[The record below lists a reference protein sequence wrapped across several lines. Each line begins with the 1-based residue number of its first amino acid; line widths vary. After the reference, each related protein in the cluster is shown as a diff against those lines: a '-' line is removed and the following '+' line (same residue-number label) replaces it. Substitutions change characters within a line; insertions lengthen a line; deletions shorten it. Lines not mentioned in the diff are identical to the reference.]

1 MLLYYLNCRK
11 KSLLNYVPHLLSC
24 SMYLVL
30 YVFSCLTCLVSYVLS
45 CLRCLVSYVLQ
56 CLSDL
61 VLCVPSCLRC
71 FMPYVLSFLTYLVR
85 YVLLC
90 FMCLVP
96 YVLSCFTSI
105 AYSCTSRVLC
115 RAFFLVCRTI
125 CHMFSIAPHP
135 TLAPSVLSLTYSSIS
150 HFSQLSC
157 LLALSLLVLGLF
169 EVFTAWAK
177 VNHCDMSFLK
187 KERHNNGFPFKR
199 ENHFLQD
206 LLTQR
211 RVQKGARGH
220 APSFCFFPIF
230 CNHFFFCNPFKE
242 LKYYQ
247 NIFNTQSFVVWQR
260 AIMLF

>member
-61 VLCVPSCLRC
+61 VLCLPSCLRC

-199 ENHFLQD
+199 YKSPGSINAEAGLERGAGARALILFFPHFLQP
-206 LLTQR
+206 L
-211 RVQKGARGH
+211 
-220 APSFCFFPIF
+220 FF
-230 CNHFFFCNPFKE
+230 
-242 LKYYQ
+242 L
-247 NIFNTQSFVVWQR
+247 QS
-260 AIMLF
+260 L